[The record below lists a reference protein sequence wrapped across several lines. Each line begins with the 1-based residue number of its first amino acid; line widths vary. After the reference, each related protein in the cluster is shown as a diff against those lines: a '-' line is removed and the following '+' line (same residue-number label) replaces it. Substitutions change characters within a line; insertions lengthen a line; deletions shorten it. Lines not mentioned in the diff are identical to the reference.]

1 MMASLSIGGGG
12 PEHKAPT
19 LAGIECCRHIHHSY
33 LIVSLHPT
41 LPVVEPC
48 LWLGDWGENASDQ
61 FFSVLAWPK
70 TSLKFMD
77 IPYDTWF
84 FFFESLLPSFWLVII
99 TIKCKNT
106 ICRRFKV
113 GHTCCVFKV
122 KRTRLYHK
130 SSHISRLI
138 SHTPWPTI
146 LANTT

>member
-61 FFSVLAWPK
+61 FSCLAQNQLEIHGHTIWH
-70 TSLKFMD
+70 LD
-77 IPYDTWF
+77 

>member
-61 FFSVLAWPK
+61 FSCLAQNQLEIHGHTIWP
-70 TSLKFMD
+70 LD
-77 IPYDTWF
+77 